1 MLLFLMTF
9 VMVAVMVVVFMVAV
23 VMVMVKI
30 ILIRHR
36 CWTRRINTTPTVQRM
51 VKIRRQAYLLYSAK
65 HSVIQS
71 QVS

>member
-1 MLLFLMTF
+1 
-9 VMVAVMVVVFMVAV
+9 MVVVFMVMMV
-23 VMVMVKI
+23 VVVVVVVVVVLRM

-36 CWTRRINTTPTVQRM
+36 CWTRCVSTTLTVQGM
-51 VKIRRQAYLLYSAK
+51 SKIRRKAYLLYSAK

>member
-1 MLLFLMTF
+1 
-9 VMVAVMVVVFMVAV
+9 MVVVVFMVMMAVAV
-23 VMVMVKI
+23 VAAAVVVVRM

-36 CWTRRINTTPTVQRM
+36 CWARCISTTLTVQRM
-51 VKIRRQAYLLYSAK
+51 SKIRRKAYLLYSAK